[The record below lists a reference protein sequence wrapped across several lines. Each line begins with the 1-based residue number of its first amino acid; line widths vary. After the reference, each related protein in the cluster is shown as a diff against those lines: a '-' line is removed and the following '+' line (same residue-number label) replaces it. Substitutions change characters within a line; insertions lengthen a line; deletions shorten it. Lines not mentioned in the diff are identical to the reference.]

1 MFNKIIFPT
10 FFSLVLLF
18 PVVVCFFWYF
28 NGFYE
33 YLSTGDGRHNGL
45 QFLIQNVTSNED
57 PTDAIDE
64 ADDFIDN
71 YINPIIIF
79 AYSLQNF
86 VLLFW
91 LIIGRYLKVNKPGI
105 ARRYMIYWFIIA
117 AVCSL
122 GMGGGSYYYMEY
134 YDGFFYIK
142 QDVLWYFLSLITIF
156 SFFLFLVQSWIFTSK
171 VMAVAVPFVSL
182 IKRISFRKSS

>member
-1 MFNKIIFPT
+1 MFKKVIFPI

-18 PVVVCFFWYF
+18 PIAGFFFWYF
-28 NGFYE
+28 NGLYE
-33 YLSTGDGRHNGL
+33 YLSTGDGRDNGI

-91 LIIGRYLKVNKPGI
+91 LIFGRYLKVNKPGI

-117 AVCSL
+117 VVCSL
-122 GMGGGSYYYMEY
+122 GMGGGSYYYMEI